1 MKFNKYKEQNGLD
14 TQEKLLKHIDELK
27 RNTVVNQ
34 ELVNFLVD
42 DFFAGE
48 KRGTNSTRHKSRSGE
63 THTVFSTP
71 AGLKDV
77 NKTVVIELENPLEF
91 PQLKSNSWSDLV
103 QDKDRIVFKN
113 SEEVKTNLKQ
123 DNFAGLFNILEPNE
137 DKKTEEDKLVF
148 HFRKE
153 GLPHSDVVVLDSIN
167 EAEECAKKNGY
178 TEWSYLGLLSGFINE
193 KDINPLYKAV
203 SDEFLEALSDEVIK
217 NSSREG
223 LEGFKE
229 SQNVY
234 KETEGIKESNGKADY
249 SEINLE
255 ILDLMAERFA
265 ANKHK
270 YPKNNMKKTVDIKS
284 LEWALFR
291 HIKKMI
297 QPINGDEENYR
308 EHLAAILCNGSM
320 ILDQLNLQESK

>member
-48 KRGTNSTRHKSRSGE
+48 KRGTSSTRHKSRSGE

-137 DKKTEEDKLVF
+137 DKETEEDKLIF

-153 GLPHSDVVVLDSIN
+153 GLPHSDVVVLDSPDQV
-167 EAEECAKKNGY
+167 EEYAKKNGY

-193 KDINPLYKAV
+193 KYINPLYKAV
-203 SDEFLEALSDEVIK
+203 SDDVIS
-217 NSSREG
+217 NSNREG

-229 SQNVY
+229 AQTTNKAPIFTFCKQMKNAIEQLAFRSEYGHNKYRQYDADWNNFARV
-234 KETEGIKESNGKADY
+234 ENGNEEY
-249 SEINLE
+249 GNSEFRHALE
-255 ILDLMAERFA
+255 IGEDSE
-265 ANKHK
+265 
-270 YPKNNMKKTVDIKS
+270 
-284 LEWALFR
+284 LEHYVASAWNSIARLEIYLR
-291 HIKKMI
+291 K
-297 QPINGDEENYR
+297 
-308 EHLAAILCNGSM
+308 
-320 ILDQLNLQESK
+320 NLQESK